1 MGNLSCKDSS
11 HPDQIDSLCYAKCPE
26 GWEHVPGMPYNCRL
40 IGAPSPYGRG
50 VGSPMQCPEG
60 KDQDGLLC
68 YDPPQ
73 KGWRRIA
80 ATYWQDCP
88 AGTTD
93 FGVGCSKEG
102 YNRGVGKIPNLIA
115 TFVQEFLG

>member
-1 MGNLSCKDSS
+1 MGNCPSD
-11 HPDQIDSLCYAKCPE
+11 HPDKIDGLCYRKCPE

-40 IGAPSPYGRG
+40 IGAPGPYGRG
-50 VGSPMQCPEG
+50 VGSPMVCPDG
-60 KDQDGLLC
+60 KDQEGLLC

-88 AGTTD
+88 SGAKD
-93 FGVGCSKEG
+93 IGVACEREN
-102 YNRGVGKIPNLIA
+102 YNRGVGTIPNIIA
-115 TFVQEFLG
+115 AIVQSIAG